1 MAVVWHDPN
10 IVQREVWIGTA
21 IIVASIAFTL
31 FALYALLIRRMI
43 RGYLKF
49 IVVFGGWIA
58 LFAVQLAYLSA
69 HSVIVY
75 GVYYNETDGR
85 YLYSV
90 TQNPV
95 ALPVAAVTIATAIVV
110 NASLLVS
117 HLYEVYGEIYRRVY
131 RIYYSA

>member
-1 MAVVWHDPN
+1 
-10 IVQREVWIGTA
+10 VWIGTV

-31 FALYALLIRRMI
+31 FVLYALLIRRMI
-43 RGYLKF
+43 RSYLKF
-49 IVVFGGWIA
+49 IVVLGGWIA

-75 GVYYNETDGR
+75 GVYYDEADGT
-85 YLYSV
+85 YLYSM
-90 TQNPV
+90 TRNPMAV
-95 ALPVAAVTIATAIVV
+95 SVAAVTIATAIVV

-117 HLYEVYGEIYRRVY
+117 HLYEVYGEIYRRMY